1 MRAQF
6 LDLYE
11 CTLRSKPLYVWQCK
25 NLIPTTS
32 YKQWCWNKVL
42 HLCMMLYW
50 QVILKVLV
58 PESLENNFLL
68 NLQILSL
75 FKPIHHKLWKNCKFI
90 SFLKVF
96 GENYVN
102 VIHCFIKWWK
112 PCFLISEKVFHQCRE
127 FAHETSH
134 IKRYDSTSGS
144 KISMFEKI
152 GGRGCGSEQA
162 P

>member
-1 MRAQF
+1 MSSYMPGLILSFKKIRKINISYPYLELVWKMHKNEYQQIYF
-6 LDLYE
+6 GPMSVVEPDWYYNLWGHSSLTLYE
-11 CTLRSKPLYVWQCK
+11 CTLSKPLYVWQCK

-75 FKPIHHKLWKNCKFI
+75 FKPIHHK
-90 SFLKVF
+90 
-96 GENYVN
+96 
-102 VIHCFIKWWK
+102 
-112 PCFLISEKVFHQCRE
+112 
-127 FAHETSH
+127 
-134 IKRYDSTSGS
+134 
-144 KISMFEKI
+144 
-152 GGRGCGSEQA
+152 
-162 P
+162 